1 VRKKAEGEVT
11 LTVFGFLTCEPNA
24 EVAPHHPK
32 AMPVILTTADEQRRW
47 LTADWAE
54 AATLQRPLPD
64 GALRVL
70 DFAGE
75 T

>member
-1 VRKKAEGEVT
+1 
-11 LTVFGFLTCEPNA
+11 
-24 EVAPHHPK
+24 
-32 AMPVILTTADEQRRW
+32 MPVILTTADEQRCW

-70 DFAGE
+70 GFAGE